1 MKHTRKIKELTKILI
16 LKFLEEEPL
25 HGYLLISKIGEITGI
40 SVSPSIVYPILSN
53 LKTNGLIEVEKTEDR
68 GKKIYKLTETGHS
81 FLDENREK
89 VDYCMKKSE
98 ALYYFHN
105 GGGSELKK
113 AVHLAFEEFMNID
126 DEKRKKIGEIMQK
139 CAKDI
144 RYLIEYGDE

>member
-1 MKHTRKIKELTKILI
+1 MKHTKKVKELIKILI
-16 LKFLEEEPL
+16 LKFLEKEPL

-40 SVSPSIVYPILSN
+40 SVSPSMVYPILSN

-68 GKKIYKLTETGHS
+68 GKKIYKLTEAGYS
-81 FLDENREK
+81 FLDENRVKIE
-89 VDYCMKKSE
+89 YCMKKSE

-113 AVHLAFEEFMNID
+113 AVHLAFEEFID
-126 DEKRKKIGEIMQK
+126 MDEEKRKKIGEIMQK